1 MSGIGPKHV
10 APSAMPVK
18 CRFCDKTIRKDS
30 MEKHCN
36 TVHKDIVTKERPS
49 IAMFAKPAEKRPL
62 SEAEASSD
70 RVRELSQSKF
80 ESIFRW

>member
-10 APSAMPVK
+10 APFAMPVK

-36 TVHKDIVTKERPS
+36 TVHKDIVTKECRLQA
-49 IAMFAKPAEKRPL
+49 II
-62 SEAEASSD
+62 D
-70 RVRELSQSKF
+70 RLGM
-80 ESIFRW
+80 